1 MKNFEDKFNFLLIS
15 IFIIFVSCKSN
26 YTDINKE
33 VTSAFKKY
41 EKCIKDNSNIKSD
54 SLFCINKI
62 FNEFKI
68 LRKNILKNS
77 IEYLIYQENISEFMV
92 NSEIHQSILI
102 LKNRKQIFNTDS
114 IAMFDKQNELN
125 KLFYETDAFKVR
137 KIKKFNNNFYFIIK
151 EYNAD

>member
-15 IFIIFVSCKSN
+15 MFIIFVSCKSN

-41 EKCIKDNSNIKSD
+41 EKCINDTYKIKSD
-54 SLFCINKI
+54 SSFCMSTIS
-62 FNEFKI
+62 NEFKI
-68 LRKNILKNS
+68 LRKYNLKNS
-77 IEYLIYQENISEFMV
+77 VEYLIYQENISEFMV

-102 LKNRKQIFNTDS
+102 LKNRKQIFNLDG

-125 KLFYETDAFKVR
+125 RLFYETDAFKVR
-137 KIKKFNNNFYFIIK
+137 KIKKFNNNFYFIVK